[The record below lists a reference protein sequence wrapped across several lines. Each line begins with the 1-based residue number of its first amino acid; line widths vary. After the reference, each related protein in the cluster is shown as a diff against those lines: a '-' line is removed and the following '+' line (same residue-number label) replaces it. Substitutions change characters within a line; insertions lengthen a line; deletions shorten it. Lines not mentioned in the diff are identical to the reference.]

1 MMTYNEWLKSQDG
14 IATATTI
21 LASSADMYP
30 DRLAIDQQLRRA
42 YESYKALKR
51 RIKDVHKD
59 VS

>member
-30 DRLAIDQQLRRA
+30 DRFAIDQQLRRA
-42 YESYKALKR
+42 YESYKTFEGR
-51 RIKDVHKD
+51 EKDVYKD